1 MWPYETGACRCLLM
15 SQVNKAEILINRWFC
30 VTEIG
35 NGSKLKEVSIVLAV
49 DYFLWD
55 EVLPLA
61 EKKEPGDQV
70 PVTVTPKTASDSK
83 SLHEERVRR

>member
-49 DYFLWD
+49 DYFLD
-55 EVLPLA
+55 FGILTDTSTDVVVQSCVGKA
-61 EKKEPGDQV
+61 QV
-70 PVTVTPKTASDSK
+70 IFVALSTET
-83 SLHEERVRR
+83 VRRCLHH